1 MKIPQIMG
9 ILNVTPDSFSD
20 GGKYFRVADAVA
32 RVAEM
37 IEQGASIID
46 IGGESS
52 RPGAE
57 SVGTEDQLQRVIPVI
72 EGVRSADAKVEISID
87 TRNPTVAKYAIE
99 AGASIVNDISAGTN
113 EEMLGLVAAKD
124 VAVVLM
130 HMRGSPETMQDD
142 PHYDD
147 VVAEVTEFLHKQAQ
161 IAESVGVIK
170 SNIILDPGIGFG
182 KTVTHNLQ
190 ILNRLG
196 EFVALGYPILLG
208 ASRKRFMG
216 AICAESVFSELVG
229 ATCATTVLGVRAG
242 VAIFRVHDVQENRQA
257 MQVALATER
266 TAS

>member
-1 MKIPQIMG
+1 
-9 ILNVTPDSFSD
+9 
-20 GGKYFRVADAVA
+20 
-32 RVAEM
+32 
-37 IEQGASIID
+37 
-46 IGGESS
+46 
-52 RPGAE
+52 
-57 SVGTEDQLQRVIPVI
+57 
-72 EGVRSADAKVEISID
+72 
-87 TRNPTVAKYAIE
+87 
-99 AGASIVNDISAGTN
+99 
-113 EEMLGLVAAKD
+113 